1 MATPV
6 RVPRI
11 NNNDDAVRVTRLMA
25 GAGDRVRIGDAL
37 AEILTDKASIVV
49 EAEQDG
55 YVLAVLAEPNQESDV
70 GSILM
75 WLGATADERV
85 PEASAAAKN
94 ERRDLPEPTAK
105 ARALLVH
112 YGLTAEEVPAS
123 GARLSAAD
131 VEAHASRHGR
141 GVDASSSAATRIGL
155 RSIADGEQRPL
166 TVEERAMLRTVSW
179 HRDHAI
185 GAYVE
190 VEYDPAPWDDY
201 AAAHAAAH
209 RLLTSPLLALM
220 AHRLVTLAASQTSK
234 GKINATIVGDQLH
247 RYAHVNLGF
256 TIQAGDAPYLAV
268 VRHADAMDAAGFVG
282 ALGELQR
289 RAIGKQLRP
298 EESQG
303 ATVAFSSMA
312 RWGVVRHV
320 PVLPPYTSVIVA
332 HAAVRP
338 GNVGIL
344 GATYDHRVLSGFDV
358 AQLLTG
364 MSRP

>member
-1 MATPV
+1 MATAV

-11 NNNDDAVRVTRLMA
+11 NNNDDAVRVTRLMV

-37 AEILTDKASIVV
+37 AEMLTDKASIVV

-55 YVLAVLAEPNQESDV
+55 HVLEVLVQANQESAV

-85 PEASAAAKN
+85 PDAASAVIATN
-94 ERRDLPEPTAK
+94 ERGELPESTAK
-105 ARALLVH
+105 ARALLVQ
-112 YGLTAEEVPAS
+112 YGLTAQQVPAS
-123 GARLSAAD
+123 GARLTAAD
-131 VEAHASRHGR
+131 VEAHVSRYSRATGA
-141 GVDASSSAATRIGL
+141 VSSPANRIGV
-155 RSIADGEQRPL
+155 RPL
-166 TVEERAMLRTVSW
+166 SGGEPRALTMEERAMLRTVSW
-179 HRDHAI
+179 HRDHAV

-190 VEYDPAPWDDY
+190 VEYDPAPWDDH

-220 AHRLVTLAASQTSK
+220 AHRLVTLASHSAK
-234 GKINATIVGDQLH
+234 LNATIAGDELY
-247 RYAHVNLGF
+247 RYDRVHLGF
-256 TIQAGDAPYLAV
+256 AIHGGDVPYLAV
-268 VRHADAMDAAGFVG
+268 VRNADKMDAAGFVD
-282 ALGELQR
+282 ALGELER

-332 HAAVRP
+332 HAAARP
-338 GNVGIL
+338 GNLGVL

-358 AQLLTG
+358 AELLTG
-364 MSRP
+364 MSHP